1 MNQEDQDDQAR
12 EDLEEQLIEVGEQ
25 LGFDSRCHASSTH
38 TTAIYE
44 AEDGAFHSFYLAP
57 VGSDAVLP
65 V

>member
-12 EDLEEQLIEVGEQ
+12 EDLEEQLIEVGEE
-25 LGFDSRCHASSTH
+25 LGFDSRAFATG
-38 TTAIYE
+38 TKTVAQYE
-44 AEDGAFHSFYLAP
+44 SPDGAWHSFDFAP